1 MFTIEN
7 AQLVLKDK
15 NGNVARIQNLGPA
28 DITKLSNAIT
38 DIGKPVDPVSHLPI
52 KATTTTVGVVQ

>member
-15 NGNVARIQNLGPA
+15 YGNVARIQNLGP
-28 DITKLSNAIT
+28 DDLVKINNAIA
-38 DIGKPVDPVSHLPI
+38 DIGKLVDPVSISSKRVL
-52 KATTTTVGVVQ
+52 KLQLLL

>member
-15 NGNVARIQNLGPA
+15 NGNVARIQNLGPDDLVKIHNA
-28 DITKLSNAIT
+28 KRNEVIAMLEDNGYVINEDGTVTKA
-38 DIGKPVDPVSHLPI
+38 G
-52 KATTTTVGVVQ
+52 